1 LFTAGQSNRWATG
14 SILSNQL
21 LSGGKDCS
29 LAQEPVGGATL
40 IFLWGGFTIG
50 QSAQRAPQEASYFLS
65 LMGFRSGA
73 VPVGIWPN
81 SPPQMRSN
89 PAWGWVPRR
98 RPWLGELEVPDM
110 PEAQLAVDW
119 RNSSFAIFCCL
130 ARFFV
135 CSRTAAPPLQVR
147 IWCVVRPESPP
158 CPSCRP
164 TSCPYVNPG
173 ALLSHT
179 SSALQLSKS
188 TAVGG
193 SFFFCRP
200 PRFGWPLS
208 LLLSDSG
215 GRRNADGTRK
225 QGKDMLDHFRPSSK
239 LFPSRVQT
247 KISIGTCG
255 ILGWIVFLVWC
266 GQKTSSMHV
275 LNFYVGP
282 YMWVNAWLVL
292 YTWLQ
297 HTDSTVPHYGEAEW
311 TWMKGALGTIDR
323 PYGIFDFF
331 HHKIGST
338 HVVHHLFH
346 EIPFYHADEA
356 TVHVKAKLGKLYNY
370 DGTFLPIAA
379 YKVAKECHYVGATL
393 ASRFFVAL
401 PEFSFARGRQH
412 PLSKCG
418 SARPE
423 SPPCPSCRPTSC
435 PYVNPGALL
444 SHLQHVPPDPSRP
457 PASSRHSGTSN
468 SLSNSFAHLSLL
480 ARS

>member
-1 LFTAGQSNRWATG
+1 MAQGPMIPSKAEVKAVIPEHCFERSAVHGLMYVARDLAMAAALFAAAYYTLPVSAPSDWMGYLGWA
-14 SILSNQL
+14 
-21 LSGGKDCS
+21 
-29 LAQEPVGGATL
+29 VGWNLYA
-40 IFLWGGFTIG
+40 FW
-50 QSAQRAPQEASYFLS
+50 Q
-65 LMGFRSGA
+65 GA
-73 VPVGIWPN
+73 VLTGLWVLAHECGHGSFSPNQTFNDCVGFVLHTALLVPYFAWQFSHKKHHIRTN
-81 SPPQMRSN
+81 HLLDGESHVPPTAKGMGVVDGIHKKGM
-89 PAWGWVPRR
+89 AKVHDAI
-98 RPWLGELEVPDM
+98 GE
-110 PEAQLAVDW
+110 EA
-119 RNSSFAIFCCL
+119 FAI
-130 ARFFV
+130 
-135 CSRTAAPPLQVR
+135 
-147 IWCVVRPESPP
+147 
-158 CPSCRP
+158 
-164 TSCPYVNPG
+164 
-173 ALLSHT
+173 
-179 SSALQLSKS
+179 LQL
-188 TAVGG
+188 VGHLV
-193 SFFFCRP
+193 
-200 PRFGWPLS
+200 FGWPLY
-208 LLLSDSG
+208 LLRNDSG

-379 YKVAKECHYVGATL
+379 YKVAKECHYVESVEGVQYQK
-393 ASRFFVAL
+393 S
-401 PEFSFARGRQH
+401 
-412 PLSKCG
+412 LSKSVG
-418 SARPE
+418 KKAE
-423 SPPCPSCRPTSC
+423 
-435 PYVNPGALL
+435 
-444 SHLQHVPPDPSRP
+444 
-457 PASSRHSGTSN
+457 
-468 SLSNSFAHLSLL
+468 
-480 ARS
+480 